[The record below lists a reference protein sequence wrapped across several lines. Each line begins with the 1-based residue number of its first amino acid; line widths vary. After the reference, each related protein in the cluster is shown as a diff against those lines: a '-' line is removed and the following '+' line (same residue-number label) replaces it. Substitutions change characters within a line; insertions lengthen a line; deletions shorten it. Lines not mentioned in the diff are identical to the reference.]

1 MANPENLIGKG
12 FTKDQDRE
20 QARINGA
27 KGGRASGE
35 AKRKRKYMR
44 EVLDEILSRDFSD
57 RNGNKAKGVEAL
69 MVKVFQDALDGD
81 MNATKFI
88 RDTVGEAPVQRVET
102 VQIDQKAYDE
112 VRKALLGEQ
121 VPEGDGE

>member
-1 MANPENLIGKG
+1 MAGIENLKGKG
-12 FTKDQDRE
+12 FTSDQDRE

-35 AKRKRKYMR
+35 SKRRRKYMR
-44 EVLDEILSRDFSD
+44 EVLDDILSREFSD

-69 MVKVFQDALDGD
+69 MAKVFQDALDGD

-112 VRKALLGEQ
+112 VKRILMGEE
-121 VPEGDGE
+121 VESE

>member
-35 AKRKRKYMR
+35 SKRKRKYMR

-69 MVKVFQDALDGD
+69 MAKVFQDALDGD

-102 VQIDQKAYDE
+102 VQIDKHAYDE

-121 VPEGDGE
+121 VVEEADG

>member
-1 MANPENLIGKG
+1 MAGIENLKGKG
-12 FTKDQDRE
+12 FTSDQDRE

-35 AKRKRKYMR
+35 SKRRRKYMR
-44 EVLDEILSRDFSD
+44 EVLDDILSRDFSD

-69 MVKVFQDALDGD
+69 MAKVFQDALDGD

-112 VRKALLGEQ
+112 VKRVLMGEE
-121 VPEGDGE
+121 VESE